1 MGDIKVEVEYIKLR
15 NMGMT
20 NRQVLI
26 LIELRR
32 RYLKGEFNK

>member
-1 MGDIKVEVEYIKLR
+1 MKDIKVEVEYIKLK
-15 NMGMT
+15 NIGMT

-32 RYLKGEFNK
+32 RYLNGEFNK